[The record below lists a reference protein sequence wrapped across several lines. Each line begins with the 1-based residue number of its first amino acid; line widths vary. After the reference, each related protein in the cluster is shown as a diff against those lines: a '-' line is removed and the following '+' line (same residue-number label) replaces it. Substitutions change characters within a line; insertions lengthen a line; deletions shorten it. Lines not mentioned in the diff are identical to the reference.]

1 MSWETNQ
8 LCLIIKPKGGNC
20 IKYMRSQYCMNT
32 MVEHV
37 KRLGSTGGNIYSN
50 IIAVLGLFFS
60 ALLIAKDMP
69 LAWDVL

>member
-1 MSWETNQ
+1 
-8 LCLIIKPKGGNC
+8 
-20 IKYMRSQYCMNT
+20 MNT